1 MELNKDIV
9 QIKNKEYIVTNG
21 MGGYASSSLCGMNTR
36 RYHGLLVASL
46 NPPVE
51 RYVAVSKIEETIL
64 TDDDEAIDISTNQY
78 PGTFYPNGYIHQHS
92 FTKQPIPTF
101 LYTINYEIQIEKSVC
116 MVQGSN
122 TVIIQYTNKGKR
134 DFHLKLNPF
143 FALRDYHSLN
153 LEEDIDAYSIDIAN
167 DKIAVQH
174 DNFPAKVFCKISNG
188 NFEEKKE
195 IYYNVEY
202 FQEKDRG
209 FDFTENMFSAGSFS
223 SLLELGKSIQI
234 IFSLDEQILSEN
246 PETLIEKELL
256 RLQNM
261 AVDEKNKFLKDLI
274 ISGNQFIV
282 DRKSTTHKS
291 IIAGYHWFTDWGRDT
306 MIAMRGLTIATG
318 EKKISESIL
327 TSFMANLSQGML
339 PNRFSDKDEEPEY
352 NTADATLWMFVV
364 LYEYYEKFNDIN
376 FIQQYFNHLKEI
388 VQAHLDGTR
397 YNIKV
402 NEDGML
408 YAGENGVQVTWMDA
422 KIGDFVVTPRIGY
435 TVELNMLW
443 YNTLKI
449 FEFFSNKISDY
460 SLPVNEHIKKIEKNF
475 YNYFWNEYSF
485 LNDVINSDKTADQSF
500 RPNQVYAISLPFTML
515 NDMERKIVLQ
525 SIKDRLL
532 TGFGLRSLSTDNE
545 KFIAEYKGDSWQR
558 DTAYHQGTVWAFLL
572 PEFCIGWLK
581 QNEYSK
587 AAISEVHEWIA
598 PLEEHFYND
607 NGINAIS
614 EIFDGLNPMDGKGC
628 IQQAWSVGMMI
639 KLLKDINKN
648 KN

>member
-1 MELNKDIV
+1 MELNQDIL
-9 QIKNKEYIVTNG
+9 QIKNKEYVVTNG
-21 MGGYASSSLCGMNTR
+21 IGGYSSSSLCGMNTR

-51 RYVAVSKIEETIL
+51 RYVAVSKIEETIF
-64 TDDDEAIDISTNQY
+64 TGAGEAIDISTNQY
-78 PGTFYPNGYIHQHS
+78 PGTFYPNGYTHQHS
-92 FTKQPIPTF
+92 FKKQPIPTF
-101 LYTINYEIQIEKSVC
+101 LYTINEDIQIEKSVC

-122 TVIIQYTNKGKR
+122 TVIIQYTNKGKK
-134 DFHLKLNPF
+134 DFHIKLNPF
-143 FALRDYHSLN
+143 YVLRDYHSLN
-153 LEEDIDAYSIDIAN
+153 HEGCTDAYVVDIAN
-167 DKIAVQH
+167 DTIAVQH
-174 DNFPAKVFCKISNG
+174 DNFPTKVFCKISNG
-188 NFEEKKE
+188 NFEENKA

-209 FDFTENMFSAGSFS
+209 FDFTENMFSAGIFS
-223 SLLELGKSIQI
+223 SLVEHGKSIQI
-234 IFSLDEQILSEN
+234 IFSLNEFILNEN
-246 PETLIEKELL
+246 PETLIEIEFL

-282 DRKSTTHKS
+282 DRKSTNHKS

-318 EKKISESIL
+318 EKEISESIL

-364 LYEYYEKFNDIN
+364 LYEYHEKFNDIS
-376 FIQQYFNHLKEI
+376 FIQQYFSHLKEI
-388 VQAHLDGTR
+388 IQAHLDGTR

-408 YAGENGVQVTWMDA
+408 YAGEDGVQVTWMDA
-422 KIGDFVVTPRIGY
+422 KVGDFVVTPRIGY

-449 FEFFSNKISDY
+449 FEFFSNKINDN
-460 SLPVNEHIKKIEKNF
+460 SLPVNVHIKKIEVNF
-475 YNYFWNEYSF
+475 YKYFWNEYSF
-485 LNDVINSDKTADQSF
+485 LNDVVTGNKTADQSF

-581 QNEYSK
+581 QNKYSK
-587 AAISEVHEWIA
+587 AAIKEVHQWIA

-614 EIFDGLNPMDGKGC
+614 EIFDGLNPRDGKGC

-639 KLLKDINKN
+639 KLLKDIN
-648 KN
+648 